1 MQNSVIQTSPQS
13 PSRSQF
19 AVSGMRCAACAQ
31 IIEYRLRQ
39 LPGVESVE
47 ILYGAARAEVQWQAQ
62 QTSLQGIIDAVVA
75 LGYRAMPLVQQGDDA
90 ANAEKRAQRMLL
102 WRIFIAGFA
111 MMQVMMYAFPAWLE
125 PVPSLEGDLTPDI
138 DRLLKIASACLSVP
152 VFLFSAWPFYE
163 GAWRSFKQRQLGMDV
178 PVSIGIIATFIA
190 SVWATISGGAV
201 YYDSLVMFV
210 FLLLA
215 ARMVEAQVQQRSHAA
230 LRELTK
236 LVPPQALLC
245 PSYPQNLQTEQVLAS
260 KVQAGEVVLL
270 LPGAFVP
277 VDGIVLEGSGECDEA
292 LMTGEAAAI
301 FKQTGDKVIAGALNL
316 SGRLF
321 IRAEQV
327 GTETRIANLIAM
339 MARAA
344 NQKPPLLQIA
354 DRHASHFLAV
364 ILLLAVVSGI
374 VWYFIDPSR
383 ALPIALTVLVIT
395 CPCAL
400 SLATPSVMAAVIG
413 QMAKRGMLVA
423 NGSAIEGLARAT
435 HFVFDKTGTLT
446 RGQLQCQ
453 QVQVLRP
460 DFVLPTSLQMSLQD
474 RAASAQ
480 SSSSSSQDLITHFAS
495 SMASNSLHP
504 IACAI
509 AKLGPN
515 LPAIA
520 TASITAHDL
529 HIEEMAG
536 QGLQAS
542 LADGTCYRLGNLAF
556 VQALHGHALPQMSK
570 DGSLAALG
578 DQNGWIAIFHL
589 QDEIR
594 EDAKLLLSA
603 LQQAGKQVWILSGD
617 RSTAVSQLAKQLD
630 VPAAQAL
637 GQLAPQEKLAKVTEL
652 QSNGAKVV
660 VLGDGMND
668 GPVLSLAD
676 VSCAMGQG
684 APITQARSDLLL
696 MSSNLNDFGYAWR
709 SSQFALRLIGQ
720 NLLWALAYN
729 IIAIPAAVLGW
740 LAPWHAALGMS
751 LSSVLVVLN
760 SLRMLRGES
769 EFTLKE

>member
-1 MQNSVIQTSPQS
+1 MSIQSDQAISATTS
-13 PSRSQF
+13 RAQF

-39 LPGVESVE
+39 LPGVEQVE

-62 QTSLQGIIDAVVA
+62 QTSLQGIIESVVT
-75 LGYRAMPLVQQGDDA
+75 LGYRAMPLAQDGSLDA
-90 ANAEKRAQRMLL
+90 ASEKQVQRMLL

-111 MMQVMMYAFPAWLE
+111 MMQIMMYAFPAWLE
-125 PVPSLEGDLTPDI
+125 PVPSIDGDLTPDI
-138 DRLLKIASACLSVP
+138 DYLLKLASACLSLP

-163 GAWRSFKQRQLGMDV
+163 AAWRSLKQRQLGMDV
-178 PVSIGIIATFIA
+178 PVSIGIIATFVA
-190 SVWATISGGAV
+190 SIWATFTSGAV

-215 ARMVEAQVQQRSHAA
+215 ARMVEAKVQQRSNAA

-245 PSYPQNLQTEQVLAS
+245 PRYPQDLQTENVLAS
-260 KVQAGEVVLL
+260 SVQTGEVVLL

-277 VDGIVLEGSGECDEA
+277 VDGVVLEGSGECDEA
-292 LMTGEAAAI
+292 LMTGEAQAVL
-301 FKQTGDKVIAGALNL
+301 KQVGDKVIAGALNL
-316 SGRLF
+316 SGRL
-321 IRAEQV
+321 IVRAEQV
-327 GTETRIANLIAM
+327 GSATRIANLIAM

-344 NQKPPLLQIA
+344 NQKPPLLQVA
-354 DRHASHFLAV
+354 DRHARGFLAV

-374 VWYFIDPSR
+374 VWYFIDPAR

-413 QMAKRGMLVA
+413 QLAKRGMLVA
-423 NGSAIEGLARAT
+423 QGSAIEGLARAS

-453 QVQVLRP
+453 QVQVLRT
-460 DFVLPTSLQMSLQD
+460 DFVLPASLQNSTQNSLQNNVQSSD
-474 RAASAQ
+474 ADSSAQ
-480 SSSSSSQDLITHFAS
+480 QVHITQLAS
-495 SMASNSLHP
+495 TIAGNSLHP
-504 IACAI
+504 IARAV
-509 AKLGPN
+509 AKLAPS
-515 LPAIA
+515 LA
-520 TASITAHDL
+520 TFDL
-529 HIEEMAG
+529 QIEEIAG

-542 LADGTCYRLGNLAF
+542 LADGTSYRLGKLAF
-556 VQALHGHALPQMSK
+556 VQALHGLPLPEMSN

-578 DQNGWIAIFHL
+578 DQDGWIAIFHL

-594 EDAKLLLSA
+594 ADAMQLLSA

-617 RSTAVSQLAKQLD
+617 RSTAVSQLAKQLA
-630 VPAAQAL
+630 VPVAQAL
-637 GQLAPQEKLAKVTEL
+637 GELAPQEKFAKVASL
-652 QSNGAKVV
+652 QSQGAKVV
-660 VLGDGMND
+660 VVGDGMND

-696 MSSNLNDFGYAWR
+696 MSSSLNDFGYAWR
-709 SSQFALRLIGQ
+709 GAQFALRLIHQ

-729 IIAIPAAVLGW
+729 IIAIPAAVLGL

-760 SLRMLRGES
+760 SLRMLRVTT
-769 EFTLKE
+769 EFTLEE